1 MVVTTKK
8 ITLGNE
14 RYYTELAREDYYTHG
29 GEPPGQWL
37 GEGAKALK
45 LEGLISHCDPRL
57 TALFEGRHPYD
68 GSELRKGATVVRH
81 YQGPDGNIKAHNP
94 VGAYDFTLSP
104 DKSVSVLMAVSPIE
118 VRQSIQAAH
127 FAAVQATAE
136 FLEKHCYTRTGEAG
150 RVHESAKGI
159 FAAFE
164 HSVSR
169 ALDPQL
175 HTHLLLLNVGIRK
188 DGRAGA
194 LDGDRLLNLQFQC
207 SKVYD
212 AKMRQQLHDRLHLST
227 IEKSLAKGTSFEIS
241 GVPRDLCTEF
251 SKRRQEIEK
260 VLSPHDTAK
269 QVQVKVLASRSPKA
283 KDFNRESLFTLW
295 REVGREFGFDA
306 QQFLEQARNQ
316 SRDRCEQE
324 TEKKSEHTHGKENS
338 KIGLPE
344 GVSKRK
350 VKKLV
355 NYLLK
360 HQEKI
365 KREVSKILDY
375 YDDTKRYWDEIELRF
390 QRGFQERDEWKI
402 RKKIQQIEREERRI
416 RNNQKFLLLYATG
429 KIRRV
434 DYLRYTEGRGL
445 PTSKLGI
452 NIAYATR
459 KISRKQQRYLL
470 EKNGHTQA
478 KEPSTRI
485 GIKVACLT
493 DQISS
498 LKQLTLL
505 KKYGHLQRGAPS
517 PPAFMKKQVAELQRE
532 EQRIRDEKERER
544 ER

>member
-1 MVVTTKK
+1 MVVTIKK
-8 ITLGNE
+8 ITLGSE

-29 GEPPGQWL
+29 GEPPGRWL

-45 LEGLISHCDPRL
+45 LEGLIGHCDPQL

-68 GSELRKGATVVRH
+68 GSELRKGATIVRH
-81 YQGPDGNIKAHNP
+81 YQGPDGNVKAHSP

-104 DKSVSVLMAVSPIE
+104 DKSVSVLMAVSPLE

-136 FLEKHCYTRTGEAG
+136 FLEKRCYTRTGEAG

-169 ALDPQL
+169 SLDPQL
-175 HTHLLLLNVGIRK
+175 HSHLLLLNIGIRK

-194 LDGDRLLNLQFQC
+194 LDGDRLLNLQFEC

-212 AKMRQQLHDRLHLST
+212 AEMRQQLYDRLHLST

-241 GVPRDLCTEF
+241 GVPRDLCQMF

-260 VLSPHDTAK
+260 VLSPDDTAK
-269 QVQVKVLASRSPKA
+269 QVQVKVLASRGPKA
-283 KDFNRESLFTLW
+283 KHFDRESLFTLW

-316 SRDRCEQE
+316 SRDRLCEQE
-324 TEKKSEHTHGKENS
+324 TEKKSEHTHEKDNS
-338 KIGLPE
+338 ESILPQ
-344 GVSKRK
+344 GVSERD
-350 VKKLV
+350 VNELV
-355 NYLLK
+355 DYLLK
-360 HQEKI
+360 HQKKI
-365 KREVSKILDY
+365 KRQMDKILDF
-375 YDDTKRYWDEIELRF
+375 YDDTKRYWDKVEQRF
-390 QRGFQERDEWKI
+390 DKAFQKQEK
-402 RKKIQQIEREERRI
+402 RRI
-416 RNNQKFLLLYATG
+416 RNSQKFLLLYATG

-470 EKNGHTQA
+470 EKNEHEKA
-478 KEPSTRI
+478 KEPRTRI
-485 GIKVACLT
+485 GIEVAYIN
-493 DQISS
+493 DRINS
-498 LKQLTLL
+498 LRRLTLL
-505 KKYGHLQRGAPS
+505 RKHGHLQQRAPS
-517 PPAFMKKQVAELQRE
+517 PPAFMKEQGAELAA